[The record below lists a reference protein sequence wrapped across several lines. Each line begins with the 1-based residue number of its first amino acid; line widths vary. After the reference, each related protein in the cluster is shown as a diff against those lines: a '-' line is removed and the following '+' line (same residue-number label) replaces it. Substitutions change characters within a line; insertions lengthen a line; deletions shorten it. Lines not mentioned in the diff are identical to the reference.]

1 MASGE
6 GCNDRFDALRRM
18 AFVLSIRWSRVNE
31 EIWLRLNPDVW
42 EMTHNPCLV
51 LNAVSREKI
60 DEHLADDAFNA
71 QLQCIIDQHQK
82 QLAAPT
88 WFTVLP
94 DASAIGQIA
103 YFSMEYM
110 LSESLPLYSG
120 GLGNVAGDQL
130 KAASDLGVPVI
141 AVGMLWQHGYFRQEI
156 DSAGRQHALFPV
168 NDTAQMPI
176 EPLLRPDGSLL

>member
-110 LSESLPLYSG
+110 LSESLPCIP
-120 GLGNVAGDQL
+120 GDWATWQVI
-130 KAASDLGVPVI
+130 SSRRPVTS
-141 AVGMLWQHGYFRQEI
+141 V
-156 DSAGRQHALFPV
+156 FP
-168 NDTAQMPI
+168 
-176 EPLLRPDGSLL
+176 